1 MAISNDLF
9 YVGFFIALYAI
20 NIIGVWLVAWFLRR
34 WISRLTLTW
43 SLVASQ
49 TVLVLLIVALY
60 PTGVFFAEPPVG
72 DLYAGFFLFPGVHLY
87 LLAGKLCLDPL
98 MDHGFSN
105 WLFQHFPELASN
117 LIGLIFFPQCR
128 AQHSVH
134 CSGTESAKLSNG
146 SISVAPETLRNSFSR
161 PSRVELLEQIHFP
174 SARPVWCRG

>member
-1 MAISNDLF
+1 MANTPMAISNDLF

-117 LIGLIFFPQCR
+117 LIGLIFFPAVPCATLGALQWYGIGKAIEWINKRR
-128 AQHSVH
+128 ARNA
-134 CSGTESAKLSNG
+134 TKLVQPTVS
-146 SISVAPETLRNSFSR
+146 S
-161 PSRVELLEQIHFP
+161 
-174 SARPVWCRG
+174 